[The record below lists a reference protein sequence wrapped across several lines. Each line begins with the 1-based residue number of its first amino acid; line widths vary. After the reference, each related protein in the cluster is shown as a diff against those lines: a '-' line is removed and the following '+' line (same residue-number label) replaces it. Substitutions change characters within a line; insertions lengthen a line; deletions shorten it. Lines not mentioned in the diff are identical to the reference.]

1 MGTVTHPARGD
12 ATTLFLGGVRSA
24 HAFGLQTRG
33 SVSEWP
39 QGGRLKAL
47 ACSGRLRSGPIGW
60 WQRMDD
66 VRAVSSAPSLRMAAA
81 WRWAP

>member
-1 MGTVTHPARGD
+1 MGTVTHSARGD

-47 ACSGRLRSGPIGW
+47 ACSGRLCSGPIG
-60 WQRMDD
+60 
-66 VRAVSSAPSLRMAAA
+66 
-81 WRWAP
+81 